1 MLQPFSVAM
10 CVYGGDNPQWFD
22 RSLESI
28 ILEQTIK
35 PNEIILVVD
44 GPVPAEVDD
53 VINKYCA
60 IGQEHEVSIV
70 IERFKENQGHGNAR
84 RKSVDLCSNELVALM
99 DADDVSVPTRFEEQL
114 QLFDKRDSDI
124 VGGNISEF
132 INEESNIV
140 SRRNVPALDFD
151 IKKYA
156 KKRCPMNQVTVM
168 FKKTAYIDAG
178 GYIDWFWEED
188 YYLWLRMILKNKTFS
203 NTQTVLVNVRVG
215 EDMYKRRGGIKY
227 YKSEK
232 RIQRF
237 MLKNKMIS
245 FPRYISNCFKR
256 FVVQVLMPSK
266 VRGWAF
272 RKFARS

>member
-1 MLQPFSVAM
+1 
-10 CVYGGDNPQWFD
+10 
-22 RSLESI
+22 
-28 ILEQTIK
+28 
-35 PNEIILVVD
+35 
-44 GPVPAEVDD
+44 
-53 VINKYCA
+53 
-60 IGQEHEVSIV
+60 
-70 IERFKENQGHGNAR
+70 
-84 RKSVDLCSNELVALM
+84 
-99 DADDVSVPTRFEEQL
+99 
-114 QLFDKRDSDI
+114 
-124 VGGNISEF
+124 
-132 INEESNIV
+132 
-140 SRRNVPALDFD
+140 
-151 IKKYA
+151 
-156 KKRCPMNQVTVM
+156 MNQVTTM

-203 NTQTVLVNVRVG
+203 NTKTVLVNVRVG

-245 FPRYISNCFKR
+245 IPRYISNCFKR

-272 RKFARS
+272 RKFARSKNEKI